1 MKRKLCL
8 LMALGLVLLLC
19 GCSKADQG
27 NVVNVYNWGE
37 YLDMSILDEFEE
49 QTGIT
54 VNYKTF
60 ESNEQMY
67 SVLKNGGASYD
78 VIIPSDYM
86 ISRMIEEDM
95 LEKLDFSNIPNFDLV
110 SDQYKNLSYDP
121 TNEYSVPYMWGTL
134 GLIYNSAYIDEE
146 ITSWS
151 ALWDERYS
159 GNILMF
165 NNNRD
170 AMGVALKYLGY
181 SLNTTDEQ
189 QLREA
194 EALLSRQKPLLQKYV
209 MDQIYDLLESG
220 EALIG
225 PYYAGDYLCM
235 IENNPDLVFVIPEEG
250 SNWYVDSMC
259 IPKGAEHKENAE
271 AFINFMCSTDICVR
285 NMYETGYVSPNEEA
299 NDQVRGEYDLTDPDD
314 AYQHSVMFP
323 EAQVLDRCEVYINLP
338 AATNKL
344 YSRLWIK
351 LLS

>member
-1 MKRKLCL
+1 MKKNLCFL
-8 LMALGLVLLLC
+8 LAILALLLTGC
-19 GCSKADQG
+19 GASSED

-37 YLDMSILDEFEE
+37 YIDMSVLEEFEA

-95 LEKLDFSNIPNFDLV
+95 LEKIDFSNIPNFDLV

-134 GLIYNSAYIDEE
+134 GLIYNSAYITDE

-151 ALWDERYS
+151 ALWDQRYS

-181 SLNTTDEQ
+181 SLNTTDESQLQ
-189 QLREA
+189 QA
-194 EALLSRQKPLLQKYV
+194 EALLSQQKPLLQKYV

-271 AFINFMCSTDICVR
+271 AFINFMCSTEICVR
-285 NMYETGYVSPNEEA
+285 NMYETG
-299 NDQVRGEYDLTDPDD
+299 
-314 AYQHSVMFP
+314 
-323 EAQVLDRCEVYINLP
+323 
-338 AATNKL
+338 
-344 YSRLWIK
+344 
-351 LLS
+351 

>member
-1 MKRKLCL
+1 MKKNLCFL
-8 LMALGLVLLLC
+8 LAILALLLTGC
-19 GCSKADQG
+19 GASSED

-37 YLDMSILDEFEE
+37 YIDMSVLEEFEA

-95 LEKLDFSNIPNFDLV
+95 LEKIDFSNIPNFDLV

-134 GLIYNSAYIDEE
+134 GLIYNSAYITDE

-151 ALWDERYS
+151 ALWDQRYS

-181 SLNTTDEQ
+181 SLNTTDESQLQ
-189 QLREA
+189 QA
-194 EALLSRQKPLLQKYV
+194 EALLSQQKPLLQKYV

-271 AFINFMCSTDICVR
+271 AFINFMCSTEICVR
-285 NMYETGYVSPNEEA
+285 NMYETGYVSPNEYA
-299 NDQVRGEYDLTDPDD
+299 NDEVKAEYDLTDPDD
-314 AYQHSVMFP
+314 AYQYQVMFP
-323 EAQVLDRCEVYINLP
+323 EADVLARCEVYVNLP